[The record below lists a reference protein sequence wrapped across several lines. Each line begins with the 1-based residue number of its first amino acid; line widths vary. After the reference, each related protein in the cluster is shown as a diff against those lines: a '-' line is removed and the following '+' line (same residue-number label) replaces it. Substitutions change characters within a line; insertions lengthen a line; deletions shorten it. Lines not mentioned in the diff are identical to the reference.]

1 MSENT
6 TPNKRRK
13 GASRPDPRNP
23 LVLDTRDLGRAPGSM
38 LEIHRQLLAPAGLGL
53 DIVWVPPGAPLVLD
67 LRMESVTEG
76 VLVTGSVTAPITGE
90 CGRCLEEI
98 TADFTA
104 EFCELYAYPQ
114 STTDTTADQDE
125 VHRIEDD
132 LIDLDSVVRDAVVL
146 GLPISPLCRPDCA
159 GLCPDCGLPLDDL
172 PDGHTHEVIDPRW
185 AALAVFAQPAAPSTT
200 ESSTGPGTA
209 ETDRFSRSKE

>member
-38 LEIHRQLLAPAGLGL
+38 LELQRRVPAPARLGL
-53 DIVWVPPGAPLVLD
+53 DVVWVPQGAPLVLD

-90 CGRCLEEI
+90 CGRCLDEI
-98 TADFTA
+98 STDFSADFV
-104 EFCELYAYPQ
+104 ELFAYPESATQ
-114 STTDTTADQDE
+114 ATSDPDE
-125 VHRIEDD
+125 VHRVEGD
-132 LIDLDSVVRDAVVL
+132 LIDLEAVVRDTVVL
-146 GLPISPLCRPDCA
+146 GLPVTPLCQPDCA
-159 GLCPDCGLPLDDL
+159 GLCPDCGLRLDDL
-172 PDGHTHEVIDPRW
+172 PEDHAHEVIDPRW
-185 AALAVFAQPAAPSTT
+185 AALAALTVQSPP
-200 ESSTGPGTA
+200 EQSSPGTGTSGTGPI
-209 ETDRFSRSKE
+209 

>member
-38 LEIHRQLLAPAGLGL
+38 RELQRRLPAPAGLGL
-53 DIVWVPPGAPLVLD
+53 DIVWVPQGAPLVLD

-76 VLVTGSVTAPITGE
+76 VLVSGTVTAPITGE
-90 CGRCLEEI
+90 CVRCLDEI
-98 TADFTA
+98 SADFSA
-104 EFCELYAYPQ
+104 EFVELYAYPD
-114 STTDTTADQDE
+114 SATDETADQDE

-132 LIDLDSVVRDAVVL
+132 LIDLESVVRDVVVL
-146 GLPISPLCRPDCA
+146 GLPVSPLCRPDCA
-159 GLCPDCGLPLDDL
+159 GLCPDCGQRLDDL
-172 PDGHTHEVIDPRW
+172 PAGHTHELIDPRW
-185 AALAVFAQPAAPSTT
+185 AALAALNVQPEAPAD
-200 ESSTGPGTA
+200 EPGAGATA
-209 ETDRFSRSKE
+209 GTD